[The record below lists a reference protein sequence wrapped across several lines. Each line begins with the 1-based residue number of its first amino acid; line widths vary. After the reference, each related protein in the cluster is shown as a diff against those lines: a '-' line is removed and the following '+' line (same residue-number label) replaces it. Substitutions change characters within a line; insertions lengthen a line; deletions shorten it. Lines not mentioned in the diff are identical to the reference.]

1 MKSNKIYLPFLFLL
15 SMIICS
21 ISCSD
26 DSINDTSELN
36 TLNKSN
42 NNNNIDAIIS
52 SIDFTIQTAI
62 ESNLSD
68 DRLGE
73 IFISNLQLSGVDT
86 FTISND
92 VSDIELS
99 EDYWIIANQ
108 IGNADIW
115 ESSDS
120 YKNNLIDLKSNL
132 DNYNLS
138 EMELRITNDNIDF
151 MIAFVD
157 YMSSLEYNNLAKSD
171 CDGWWDCWGRCAAA
185 IIGGAIIG
193 AIGGCGSIGGVGA
206 AIGSIGG
213 PPGIAIGAVVGCV
226 VGGAAGLI
234 GGALTGAAAG
244 C

>member
-1 MKSNKIYLPFLFLL
+1 MKSNRIYLPFLFLS
-15 SMIICS
+15 SMIIFL

-26 DSINDTSELN
+26 ESFNNTNELN
-36 TLNKSN
+36 SFNKSN
-42 NNNNIDAIIS
+42 SNNIDAIIS
-52 SIDFTIQTAI
+52 SFDFTVQSAI

-68 DRLGE
+68 KRLGE
-73 IFISNLQLSGVDT
+73 IFISNLQLNGVDT
-86 FTISND
+86 FTISKD
-92 VSDIELS
+92 VSNIELS

-108 IGNADIW
+108 ISNTNIW
-115 ESSDS
+115 KSSDS
-120 YKNNLIDLKSNL
+120 YKNKLVDLKSSL
-132 DNYNLS
+132 DNYDLS
-138 EMELRITNDNIDF
+138 EMEIRITNDNIDF

-157 YMSSLEYNNLAKSD
+157 YMSTLDYNNLTKSD

-206 AIGSIGG
+206 AIGSFGG
-213 PPGIAIGAVVGCV
+213 PPGVAIGAIVGCV